1 MRTVPTEESGIERV
15 LSLVTLAVFWTAFI
29 CLAAGLMIWLTVPA
43 GTPGPAFL
51 ATGFVG
57 LLILPML
64 RVGAAI
70 ASAAATRDWITLT
83 AALAVLA
90 ILCALTLRDAA
101 TLR

>member
-1 MRTVPTEESGIERV
+1 MRPGQIEGSGIERG
-15 LSLVTLAVFWTAFI
+15 LSLLTLAVFWTAFI
-29 CLAAGLMIWLTVPA
+29 CLAAGLVIWLTVPP
-43 GTPGPAFL
+43 GTPGPALL

-64 RVGAAI
+64 RLGAAI
-70 ASAAATRDWITLT
+70 VSAAGTRDWITLA

-101 TLR
+101 RLK

>member
-1 MRTVPTEESGIERV
+1 MRPVQIEVSGIERG
-15 LSLVTLAVFWTAFI
+15 LSLLTLAVFWTAFI
-29 CLAAGLMIWLTVPA
+29 CLAAGLVIWLTAPA

-64 RVGAAI
+64 RLGAAI
-70 ASAAATRDWITLT
+70 VSAAETRDWITLA

-101 TLR
+101 TLT

>member
-1 MRTVPTEESGIERV
+1 MRRLQVEESGVERA
-15 LSLVTLAVFWTAFI
+15 LSLLTLAVFWAAFI

-57 LLILPML
+57 LLVLPML
-64 RVGAAI
+64 RLGAAMV
-70 ASAAATRDWITLT
+70 SAAGTRDWITLT